1 MKEIQYTR
9 RAQRALTRMPQA
21 IAERIIASIEN
32 IAADNTEGL
41 DIKPLT
47 GREGYR
53 LRVGRYRAI
62 YDYRDNELI
71 VRVLNVGP
79 RGDVYK

>member
-1 MKEIQYTR
+1 MKDIQYTR
-9 RAQRALTRMPQA
+9 RAQRALTRMPQT
-21 IAERIIASIEN
+21 IALRIIAGIES

-47 GREGYR
+47 GRNGYR
-53 LRVGRYRAI
+53 MRVGRYRAI
-62 YDYRDNELI
+62 YDYRDNNLV
-71 VRVLNVGP
+71 VRVLEIGP